1 MSLIKWSPMFFE
13 PFDGMDKMLEEM
25 GRLSPRGPG
34 GIVPPVD
41 MYETAE
47 AVVVETPM
55 PGVDPNKI
63 EISIENNTLSIKA
76 ESERKTEVDDKNY
89 YRKEVRYGTVFRQVV
104 LPGSVQDTGAQAAYT
119 NGILKITLPK
129 AEEKKSIKVE
139 VTKN

>member
-1 MSLIKWSPMFFE
+1 MFFE
-13 PFDGMDKMLEEM
+13 PFDGMDKLLEEM
-25 GRLSPRGPG
+25 GQLSPRGSG

-104 LPGSVQDTGAQAAYT
+104 LPGSVQDTGAQAAYN

-129 AEEKKSIKVE
+129 AEAKKSIKVE

>member
-1 MSLIKWSPMFFE
+1 MSLIKWSPFFFE
-13 PFDGMDKMLEEM
+13 PFDGMDKMMEEM
-25 GRLSPRGPG
+25 GRLSPRASG

-41 MYETAE
+41 MYETEE
-47 AVVVETPM
+47 AVVVETSM

-104 LPGSVQDTGAQAAYT
+104 LPGNVQDKGAQAAYT

-129 AEEKKSIKVE
+129 AQEKKSIKVE